1 MASAISRCVL
11 CHCCWQISTQL
22 GCVFI
27 NCNNELCYQF
37 DVYNQFN
44 TWQFCSDCSWMLPK
58 WWLLALVSV
67 TGRASWSL
75 LLWRKATLFSCL
87 SMAELKSNLL
97 LIKSKWIVP
106 PSFFWWLYKWFPAF
120 LWQLSTIMSKPSQY
134 MDNLHLASCNSVF
147 PVFWNGMDWCAEGMQ
162 LWYEILMFVVF
173 IISML

>member
-1 MASAISRCVL
+1 MASSISRCVL
-11 CHCCWQISTQL
+11 FHCCWQISTQL

-58 WWLLALVSV
+58 WWLLALVSA
-67 TGRASWSL
+67 TGKASWSL

-87 SMAELKSNLL
+87 SMVELKSSLL
-97 LIKSKWIVP
+97 LINSKWIVP
-106 PSFFWWLYKWFPAF
+106 PSFFFVVVEMVSCPSV
-120 LWQLSTIMSKPSQY
+120 QLSPIMSELSRY
-134 MDNLHLASCNSVF
+134 MDNLHLASCNSVL

-162 LWYEILMFVVF
+162 LWYEIMMFVVF
-173 IISML
+173 IISMS